1 MKRAKQMFAVLLCI
15 AALCVLAPAALA
27 AQPLDESENDGKVI
41 IYFDACGGTGISV
54 VERTNADG
62 KLSSLPT
69 PTMEGYQF
77 DGWYDDVVGGT
88 KITTRY
94 NFKDDTTIYAHWT
107 PTAKKNTAT
116 ATAAKTTTTAPA
128 AADTEKSWKLKDNLG
143 TVLVVT
149 AVVAVVVTVVAA
161 QGS

>member
-1 MKRAKQMFAVLLCI
+1 MAGV
-15 AALCVLAPAALA
+15 
-27 AQPLDESENDGKVI
+27 
-41 IYFDACGGTGISV
+41 
-54 VERTNADG
+54 
-62 KLSSLPT
+62 
-69 PTMEGYQF
+69 GYKF

>member
-1 MKRAKQMFAVLLCI
+1 M
-15 AALCVLAPAALA
+15 
-27 AQPLDESENDGKVI
+27 
-41 IYFDACGGTGISV
+41 
-54 VERTNADG
+54 
-62 KLSSLPT
+62 
-69 PTMEGYQF
+69 
-77 DGWYDDVVGGT
+77 VGGT

-107 PTAKKNTAT
+107 PTAKKNTATAT

-149 AVVAVVVTVVAA
+149 TVVAVVVTVVAA

>member
-1 MKRAKQMFAVLLCI
+1 MKQLWKKLV
-15 AALCVLAPAALA
+15 LCVLTLALCCNLVPMAFAADASYYNVYLE
-27 AQPLDESENDGKVI
+27 AQ
-41 IYFDACGGTGISV
+41 GGTCDVMQLYAYKYGSNY
-54 VERTNADG
+54 RLT
-62 KLSSLPT
+62 STPT

-116 ATAAKTTTTAPA
+116 AAKTTTTAPA
-128 AADTEKSWKLKDNLG
+128 AADTEKSCKLKDNLG

-149 AVVAVVVTVVAA
+149 TVVAVVVTVVAA

>member
-1 MKRAKQMFAVLLCI
+1 M
-15 AALCVLAPAALA
+15 
-27 AQPLDESENDGKVI
+27 
-41 IYFDACGGTGISV
+41 
-54 VERTNADG
+54 
-62 KLSSLPT
+62 
-69 PTMEGYQF
+69 
-77 DGWYDDVVGGT
+77 VGGT

-116 ATAAKTTTTAPA
+116 AAKTTTAPA

>member
-1 MKRAKQMFAVLLCI
+1 MAFAADASYYNVYLE
-15 AALCVLAPAALA
+15 
-27 AQPLDESENDGKVI
+27 AQ
-41 IYFDACGGTGISV
+41 GGTCDVMQLYAYKYGSNY
-54 VERTNADG
+54 RLT
-62 KLSSLPT
+62 STPT
-69 PTMEGYQF
+69 PTMEGYKF

>member
-1 MKRAKQMFAVLLCI
+1 M
-15 AALCVLAPAALA
+15 
-27 AQPLDESENDGKVI
+27 
-41 IYFDACGGTGISV
+41 SV
-54 VERTNADG
+54 V
-62 KLSSLPT
+62 S
-69 PTMEGYQF
+69 
-77 DGWYDDVVGGT
+77 V
-88 KITTRY
+88 
-94 NFKDDTTIYAHWT
+94 
-107 PTAKKNTAT
+107 TAEIVACCRWLKKNTAT

>member
-1 MKRAKQMFAVLLCI
+1 MKQLWKKLV
-15 AALCVLAPAALA
+15 LCVLTLALCCNLVPMAFAADASYYNVYLE
-27 AQPLDESENDGKVI
+27 AQ
-41 IYFDACGGTGISV
+41 GGTCDVMQLYAYKYGSNY
-54 VERTNADG
+54 RLT
-62 KLSSLPT
+62 STPT
-69 PTMEGYQF
+69 PTMEGYKF

-116 ATAAKTTTTAPA
+116 ATADKTTTTAPA

-149 AVVAVVVTVVAA
+149 TMVAVVVTVVAA